1 MRTLYLEYYK
11 VVLEKVSFDRRIFR
25 REYIKA
31 QRVRSNKEI
40 GKLNKWLEKNRLVEY
55 VEV

>member
-1 MRTLYLEYYK
+1 MEYYK

-31 QRVRSNKEI
+31 QRVLSNKEI